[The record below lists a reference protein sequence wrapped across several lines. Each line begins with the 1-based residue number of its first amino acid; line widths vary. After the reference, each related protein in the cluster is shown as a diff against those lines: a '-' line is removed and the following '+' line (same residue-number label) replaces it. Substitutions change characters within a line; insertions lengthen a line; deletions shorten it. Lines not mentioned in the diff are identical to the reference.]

1 MYKWESTRV
10 EAPAQQARRGGKRAR
25 REKNRKGQFSL
36 HVSPPLH
43 WGDFLAAKNLISN
56 FQQRSMQSTPMS
68 FHYRGLS
75 LMRMTHCV
83 LTQQLCWTYA
93 KAPNHTHSLS
103 LSLSLSLKHTRI
115 HISTG
120 QDIVE
125 ILNLF
130 QQKRC
135 LGRKH
140 NGICNQY
147 NVKMLL
153 IIWQVSEMLTRCNV
167 VYIMWVHQYIESSI

>member
-1 MYKWESTRV
+1 MWKRLRSKRDGGEREQGERKTEKGNFHSTSLLLCTEV
-10 EAPAQQARRGGKRAR
+10 I
-25 REKNRKGQFSL
+25 FSQR
-36 HVSPPLH
+36 
-43 WGDFLAAKNLISN
+43 KNLISN